1 MNILFSLISS
11 FLFALSANA
20 DNFVVGLSYGV
31 KKIEIGIKSNLIIS
45 IITMLG
51 TIISMWLSKII
62 VGYIPMG
69 FANMIG
75 GIMLILIGGWT
86 IVEPLVKSIRPP
98 VGILKNPDKA
108 DRDKSSHIDS
118 KEAVTLAF
126 ALSINN
132 IGLGIGASITGLN
145 IFLTGGFTFIFSII
159 MIVFGYFV
167 GSYYLSTIFNKK
179 ATIISG
185 IIIMALGIFEIFV

>member
-20 DNFVVGLSYGV
+20 DNFVVGLSYGI

-51 TIISMWLSKII
+51 TIISMSLSKII
-62 VGYIPMG
+62 VSYIPIN

-86 IVEPLVKSIRPP
+86 IVEPLLKSIKPA
-98 VGILKNPDKA
+98 VDILKNPEKA

-118 KEAVTLAF
+118 KEAITLAL
-126 ALSINN
+126 ALSVNN
-132 IGLGIGASITGLN
+132 IGLGIGASITGLS
-145 IFLTGGFTFIFSII
+145 IFLTGAFTFIFSII
-159 MIVFGYFV
+159 MLLLGYFV

-185 IIIMALGIFEIFV
+185 IIIMGLGIFEIFV